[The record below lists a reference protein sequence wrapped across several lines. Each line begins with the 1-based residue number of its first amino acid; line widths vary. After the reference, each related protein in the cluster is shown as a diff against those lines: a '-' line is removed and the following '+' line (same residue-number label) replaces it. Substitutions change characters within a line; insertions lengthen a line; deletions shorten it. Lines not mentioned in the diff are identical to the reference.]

1 MGGLNDGVMKRGN
14 TWSYVIRVSDPV
26 SGRSKPKW
34 VGGFPTAKA
43 AKDARDEARRAARR
57 GRYVEKSRIT
67 VQEYLTEW
75 LDGHAMEIKPS
86 TREGYREWLTRYV
99 YSRIGAM
106 RLQAVRSATLTKLYR
121 DLSESGSHSGGALSA
136 RSVDYV
142 HAILRKAFNDAVRA
156 DNLLP
161 SNPCL
166 MAKRPRREH
175 GTPSGTVW
183 DAGQLRTF
191 LGVAEGHRLF
201 AFFRLSAYSGARRGE
216 LLYLRWADVDWH
228 IPAIRIRGTAGMVG
242 GKRTEGSTK
251 SGHERVVSLDPAT
264 MKVLRRHRRQ
274 QMADRMTAGDA
285 WEDHGYVF
293 TTGLGRPVPPDTVT
307 NLMSVLI
314 RQHNEP
320 AIPGTRKTPRREL
333 PRPANPLPPARLHD
347 LRHVHATTLLLA
359 GVPVHVVAERLGH
372 SDPAITLR
380 VYAHV
385 IRRHAEGVAAK
396 FAQAVD
402 GELDLDQD
410 DDGDDGPE
418 PTEGVPC

>member
-1 MGGLNDGVMKRGN
+1 MTSLNDGIMKRGR
-14 TWSYVIRVSDPV
+14 TWSYVVRVSDPV
-26 SGRSKPKW
+26 TGKSKPKW

-43 AKDARDEARRAARR
+43 AKSARDEARRAASR
-57 GRYVEKSRIT
+57 GEYVEKTRMT
-67 VQEYLTEW
+67 VEEYLTEW

-99 YSRIGAM
+99 YPRIGAM
-106 RLQAVRSATLTKLYR
+106 RVQAVRSATLTKLYR
-121 DLSESGSHSGGALSA
+121 DLSESGSRSGGPLSA

-156 DNLLP
+156 DNLMP

-166 MAKRPRREH
+166 TAKRPRRENS
-175 GTPSGTVW
+175 TPPGTVW
-183 DAGQLRTF
+183 DAEQLRTF
-191 LGVAEGHRLF
+191 LGVAAGHRLF

-216 LLYLRWADVDWH
+216 LLFLRWADVDWRT
-228 IPAIRIRGTAGMVG
+228 PAIRVRGTAGMVG
-242 GKRTEGSTK
+242 GRRVEGSTK
-251 SGHERVVSLDPAT
+251 SGRERVVSLDPVT
-264 MKVLRRHRRQ
+264 MRILRRHQRH
-274 QMADRMTAGDA
+274 QMIERVRVGDA
-285 WEDHGYVF
+285 WEEEGYVF

-307 NLMSVLI
+307 NLMAVLI

-320 AIPGTRKTPRREL
+320 AVPGTRKTPRQEL
-333 PRPANPLPPARLHD
+333 PRPVSPLPPARLHD

-385 IRRHAEGVAAK
+385 IRTHADGVAAK
-396 FAQAVD
+396 FALAID
-402 GELDLDQD
+402 GQLDLDQED
-410 DDGDDGPE
+410 DDDSGPDSAA
-418 PTEGVPC
+418 VPC